1 MAIKSLLLTSTGTMN
16 LVVDVVKA
24 LIERY
29 NTAKTEYAQS
39 VIDPKASFEQKRLSL
54 LKELTTCQ
62 NRILFEVSDPELIS
76 RIVPFTLEQGACLFS
91 AVSDTD
97 LSLAEM
103 NLEQI
108 RSVLDRNMELARRR
122 YRART
127 LVVFFNIAA
136 IGVLGTFCY
145 FFGSEKTVSSEP
157 IPLLGVPWSVVLWS
171 GSEVLCNA
179 VSVQQIS
186 RCRNGGPPSVV
197 LYAASHRRANGNCG
211 LFGHQGR
218 RPRLRRLG

>member
-1 MAIKSLLLTSTGTMN
+1 MAIESLLLTSTGTMK

-62 NRILFEVSDPELIS
+62 NRIPFEVSDPELIS

-103 NLEQI
+103 VFLKQI

-127 LVVFFNIAA
+127 LAVVFFNIAA

-171 GSEVLCNA
+171 GDRKSWCNA

-186 RCRNGGPPSVV
+186 RCRNGRTPFGGA
-197 LYAASHRRANGNCG
+197 LRG
-211 LFGHQGR
+211 LS
-218 RPRLRRLG
+218 PAC